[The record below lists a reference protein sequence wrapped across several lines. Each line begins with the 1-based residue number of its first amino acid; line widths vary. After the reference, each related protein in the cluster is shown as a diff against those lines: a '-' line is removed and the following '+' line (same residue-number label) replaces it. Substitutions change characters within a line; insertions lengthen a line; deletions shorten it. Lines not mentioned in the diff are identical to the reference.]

1 MRDHDDTSGRATST
15 VGRSAPTVSHADL
28 EDALWTPVLDLR
40 IAAALA
46 EELYVDGVEKVV
58 LGDRVD
64 WRLTDE
70 QHERFSFMSRLARDL
85 AAELVRRVEG
95 LTAEQVPGSP
105 TEGR

>member
-1 MRDHDDTSGRATST
+1 MRDHDDTSGRAASAI
-15 VGRSAPTVSHADL
+15 GRSAPTVSCADL
-28 EDALWTPVLDLR
+28 EDALWNPVLDLKV
-40 IAAALA
+40 AAALA

-85 AAELVRRVEG
+85 AADLVRRVEE
-95 LTAEQVPGSP
+95 LMAEQAPGSP